1 MRLFFQILLFLIS
14 PILFMYYTSEAYER
28 KREGGWK
35 REINEYEE
43 EREGEQTVYGGERD
57 FVYTMLYAK
66 LTHTECR
73 VENCWLSEFSTLDRV
88 PLTQEVNK
96 ERKIEIERD
105 RERQEEIESE
115 KHMEREGDTAKKR

>member
-28 KREGGWK
+28 KREVNMK
-35 REINEYEE
+35 